1 MSHETNKTPG
11 RLYLDV
17 SHLWIVVI
25 LQDKIGEG

>member
-17 SHLWIVVI
+17 SRVWIVVV
-25 LQDKIGEG
+25 LEDGIGEG